1 MATDSGGQAK
11 SNRQHADDANEAP
24 IESTGGER
32 REKLSEDVDAI
43 LDDIDA
49 VLETNPQEF
58 VLGYVQKGGQ

>member
-11 SNRQHADDANEAP
+11 GSRQHADDSNEAP
-24 IESTGGER
+24 VDTAGGER